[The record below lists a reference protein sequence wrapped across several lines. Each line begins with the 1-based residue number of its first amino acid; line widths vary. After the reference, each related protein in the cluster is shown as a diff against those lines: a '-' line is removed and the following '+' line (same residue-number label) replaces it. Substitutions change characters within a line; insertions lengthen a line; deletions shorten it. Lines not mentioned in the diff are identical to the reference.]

1 MEISGVVSALVIGAA
16 VGLLGRLVLP
26 GRQHIGVL
34 WTLVVGMAAALLGSL
49 LASLLGVGDTGGV
62 DWFEWLVQ
70 IALAGL
76 GVAALDRAL
85 AGTERRPRRHA

>member
-1 MEISGVVSALVIGAA
+1 MEISGLFSALIIGVV

-34 WTLVVGMAAALLGSL
+34 WTLVVGITAALLGSL
-49 LASLLGVGDTGGV
+49 LAAFLGVEDTRGI
-62 DWFEWLVQ
+62 DWIECLIQ

-85 AGTERRPRRHA
+85 AGTERRP

>member
-1 MEISGVVSALVIGAA
+1 
-16 VGLLGRLVLP
+16 
-26 GRQHIGVL
+26 
-34 WTLVVGMAAALLGSL
+34 MAAALLGSL